1 MLYNKCTYHPASSH
15 ADHPDLQA
23 LAVGIA
29 KGQEA
34 KCRQNAEHDWH
45 GFPEPDG
52 ARDGRAAEDDGS
64 QQAQLNTVGLAVL
77 DSVASEGV
85 YRLSACASCELPRKP
100 EVWWNVQREAGSCR
114 RGLTQETD

>member
-1 MLYNKCTYHPASSH
+1 MIHPPSAESPR
-15 ADHPDLQA
+15 ARTLRILQT

-34 KCRQNAEHDWH
+34 ERRQDAEHDGH

-52 ARDGRAAEDDGS
+52 ARDGRAAEDDGG
-64 QQAQLNTVGLAVL
+64 QQAQLDAVGLAVL

-85 YRLSACASCELPRKP
+85 YRMSALLP
-100 EVWWNVQREAGSCR
+100 GSFRANR
-114 RGLTQETD
+114 RSGGRFGRRRGFAALGLTQKTD